1 MNDESFFFED
11 ENRCMSCEVFYTPDS
26 IENDSGVCY
35 HCTKNIHR
43 KKKTVD
49 KDIKSALDLDC

>member
-43 KKKTVD
+43 KKKN
-49 KDIKSALDLDC
+49 S